1 MLVLGLEVEIVDLCA
16 AGCLDDNL
24 VRVSI
29 QVSNAGTADAPSGVE
44 VNLYADDG
52 GTLTL
57 LDTTT
62 LSEEVPSGR
71 SLDAYEVR
79 LTLSQLGSN
88 GLLAH
93 VDEGGAIEECD
104 DDDNIGLWEDPP
116 C

>member
-1 MLVLGLEVEIVDLCA
+1 MPRLAALAAERAAAPEGAPRRIDLRSRQMGA
-16 AGCLDDNL
+16 RGS
-24 VRVSI
+24 R
-29 QVSNAGTADAPSGVE
+29 QWQ
-44 VNLYADDG
+44 
-52 GTLTL
+52 TL

-62 LSEEVPSGR
+62 LSEEVASGK